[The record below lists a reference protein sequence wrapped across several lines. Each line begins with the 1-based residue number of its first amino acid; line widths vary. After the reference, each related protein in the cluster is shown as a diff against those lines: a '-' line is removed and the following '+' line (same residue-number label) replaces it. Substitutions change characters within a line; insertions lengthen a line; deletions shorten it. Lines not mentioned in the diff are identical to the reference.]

1 MPEGT
6 RPAEE
11 FYLGDWLVEPRLNR
25 VSRAGVALHVRP
37 QLVDLLVFLAG
48 RPGEVVS
55 KDEILGAVWPGQF
68 IAESGLARCIAE
80 LREVFDDDARE
91 PWVIQT
97 IPKRGYRLV
106 APVEPLPSTGL
117 AAGRTVG
124 RSAADANRQPLP
136 AAAPR
141 TGPSPPAQ
149 DISGSGWSAGAAAPV
164 LATPTP
170 REAAR
175 DTSTGQPAPGE
186 TAEVAAGRRLVPRW
200 LRTAFIAVA
209 LLVVVAV
216 VEWRTKPAPALG
228 DRDTILLGDFVNRT
242 GDGVFDGTLKLALAV
257 QLEQSPFLKLLPDE
271 QIRSTFQFMR
281 RPADTPLSGEVARE
295 VCQRQGAKAVI
306 GGSIT
311 PLGSRYAIGVE
322 AIGCVDGEPLA
333 REMVEA
339 GSKDA
344 VLKAL
349 GTAATGIRQKL
360 GESLPSLRRFDV
372 PVTEA
377 TTASLEALKA
387 FSLAEEARLRDFPS
401 GDRAIPLYE
410 RAIALDPQFA
420 LAYVHLGVMLRQ
432 TWGHQRGVDMFTRA
446 YELRDRVSKAEGYEI
461 TTQYFTTMGER
472 DKAQEIYLLWRQ
484 TYPRSWIPWYS
495 LAHDYLQE
503 GRFAEAAEGCRRA
516 LDLAPDRVSPTAC
529 LARAYMALGRYD
541 EAEAVLADAIARGS
555 TAPGLRDL
563 RWMNAFARGDQVTMQ
578 REIDLAATSPDRGL
592 SFLRNRAWAAAG
604 RGRLRECRALLEE
617 ALDLARRVS
626 VDTVAQVHM
635 DQVFMEALA
644 GNAGAISGP
653 AQAALAASRAPEL
666 RGLLAVPLAL
676 GGRTD
681 LARQALAGLAP
692 APDDLF
698 QAIVVGSGA
707 AAIELAEGRPRWALE
722 RLEPLRRF
730 ELGIYGQLI
739 PISLR
744 AEAYLAA
751 GDAEAAARAF
761 EQIVTHRGVH
771 PMTPHGTLAWV
782 GLARAHARAGRAADA
797 RTAYETFFKLWA
809 EADPDVPVLV
819 AARREYAVLVSR

>member
-1 MPEGT
+1 
-6 RPAEE
+6 
-11 FYLGDWLVEPRLNR
+11 
-25 VSRAGVALHVRP
+25 
-37 QLVDLLVFLAG
+37 
-48 RPGEVVS
+48 
-55 KDEILGAVWPGQF
+55 
-68 IAESGLARCIAE
+68 
-80 LREVFDDDARE
+80 
-91 PWVIQT
+91 
-97 IPKRGYRLV
+97 
-106 APVEPLPSTGL
+106 
-117 AAGRTVG
+117 
-124 RSAADANRQPLP
+124 
-136 AAAPR
+136 
-141 TGPSPPAQ
+141 
-149 DISGSGWSAGAAAPV
+149 
-164 LATPTP
+164 
-170 REAAR
+170 
-175 DTSTGQPAPGE
+175 
-186 TAEVAAGRRLVPRW
+186 
-200 LRTAFIAVA
+200 
-209 LLVVVAV
+209 
-216 VEWRTKPAPALG
+216 
-228 DRDTILLGDFVNRT
+228 
-242 GDGVFDGTLKLALAV
+242 
-257 QLEQSPFLKLLPDE
+257 
-271 QIRSTFQFMR
+271 
-281 RPADTPLSGEVARE
+281 
-295 VCQRQGAKAVI
+295 
-306 GGSIT
+306 
-311 PLGSRYAIGVE
+311 
-322 AIGCVDGEPLA
+322 
-333 REMVEA
+333 
-339 GSKDA
+339 
-344 VLKAL
+344 
-349 GTAATGIRQKL
+349 
-360 GESLPSLRRFDV
+360 
-372 PVTEA
+372 
-377 TTASLEALKA
+377 
-387 FSLAEEARLRDFPS
+387 
-401 GDRAIPLYE
+401 
-410 RAIALDPQFA
+410 
-420 LAYVHLGVMLRQ
+420 
-432 TWGHQRGVDMFTRA
+432 
-446 YELRDRVSKAEGYEI
+446 
-461 TTQYFTTMGER
+461 
-472 DKAQEIYLLWRQ
+472 
-484 TYPRSWIPWYS
+484 
-495 LAHDYLQE
+495 
-503 GRFAEAAEGCRRA
+503 
-516 LDLAPDRVSPTAC
+516 
-529 LARAYMALGRYD
+529 
-541 EAEAVLADAIARGS
+541 
-555 TAPGLRDL
+555 
-563 RWMNAFARGDQVTMQ
+563 MNAFARGDQVTMQ